1 MAKVMTRSEAE
12 SKRRKAAEFLRRIGK
27 PEDAVRFEAMSP
39 EQYAAHKHA
48 ELMANPFRRYRIM
61 AQETGPTKAELTERI
76 DDIEDLLEEALDPEL
91 TREEL
96 VSKVKEI
103 QTVASGEAE
112 EDETDLESDEE
123 SDLDDGC
130 DDEDD

>member
-1 MAKVMTRSEAE
+1 
-12 SKRRKAAEFLRRIGK
+12 
-27 PEDAVRFEAMSP
+27 
-39 EQYAAHKHA
+39 
-48 ELMANPFRRYRIM
+48 M

-91 TREEL
+91 TREQL

-112 EDETDLESDEE
+112 EDDPDLESDEE
-123 SDLDDGC
+123 SDLDDDGC
-130 DDEDD
+130 DDESD